1 MTKASFI
8 DMSRRLV
15 FITGAGVIAV
25 AAAVVSNGASG
36 SATPAS
42 GGAPEA
48 STTTIYTPSAHAA
61 AMPLDAYQLSDAQ
74 QAQAVN
80 AGFLITRAC
89 MKSFGLSY
97 LPHYTDRIK
106 IITATF
112 AVYNSRRYGIS
123 DPIAASKFGYHLP
136 AEPTATSAYNDGDQ
150 ADISPKTMP
159 ADKRRV
165 FIGAPAKDLPSSTAE
180 TPDATVSPGT
190 YHGKTIPAGGCSG
203 ESFRELQYDP
213 APGVAK
219 ANDLAAKLNQEAFTK
234 TLHDHK
240 AVTADAAWQQC
251 MAAKGYPRYATPLA
265 ASASFNL
272 NNPVTQPE
280 IKTAVADVACQQQV
294 KYVQT
299 LTTIEAGH
307 QKSAIAQHTA
317 ALAPLKA
324 QVAKRTT
331 ALRKALQANGG

>member
-1 MTKASFI
+1 
-8 DMSRRLV
+8 MSRRLV
-15 FITGAGVIAV
+15 FITRAGVLAVTAAV
-25 AAAVVSNGASG
+25 AINTVSG

-42 GGAPEA
+42 RGVPES
-48 STTTIYTPSAHAA
+48 STTTIYTPSVQAA
-61 AMPLDAYQLSDAQ
+61 AMPLDAYQLSSAQ

-97 LPHYTDRIK
+97 LPHYTDRTE
-106 IITATF
+106 IIPATF

-123 DPIAASKFGYHLP
+123 DPVAASKFGYHLP

-150 ADISPKTMP
+150 ADISPNTMP

-165 FIGAPAKDLPSSTAE
+165 FIGAPAKDLPSSTS
-180 TPDATVSPGT
+180 DAAVSPGT
-190 YHGKTIPAGGCSG
+190 YRGKTIPAGGCSG
-203 ESFRELQYDP
+203 ESFRELRYDP
-213 APGVAK
+213 APGAVK

-234 TLHDHK
+234 TLHDHTTLM
-240 AVTADAAWQQC
+240 ANTAWQQC
-251 MAAKGYPRYATPLA
+251 MAAKGYSRYATPLA

-272 NNPVTQPE
+272 NDPVTKAE

-294 KYVQT
+294 NYVQT
-299 LTTIEAGH
+299 LTTSEAGY

-324 QVAKRTT
+324 QVAKQAT